1 MNQLNGAVKLN
12 QKNQKKMSKLYD
24 FDVTMCGW
32 GDSVEEAWENCKE
45 NFNIDNQELPEFTIV
60 DEDE

>member
-1 MNQLNGAVKLN
+1 
-12 QKNQKKMSKLYD
+12 MSKLYK

-45 NFNIDNQELPEFTIV
+45 NFNIDNQELPEFEII

>member
-1 MNQLNGAVKLN
+1 
-12 QKNQKKMSKLYD
+12 MSKLYE
-24 FDVTMCGW
+24 FDVTMYGW
-32 GDSVEEAWENCKE
+32 GDSAEEAWENCKE